1 MKTKRFLSLVLLS
14 AVVVSCLGISTE
26 AAEYQGEVITCAV
39 DATGSFNM
47 DVPANTTVKAKSSFP
62 LEVGEVV
69 TIKAT
74 YSPFSASVDFGLI
87 APDNLFYGLNTKS
100 GSFDEAIEVTQRG
113 NYVLAVR
120 NMTHFKM
127 RWKRLGLLLR
137 WCHLGCQNGIPF
149 CL

>member
-1 MKTKRFLSLVLLS
+1 MRTIDLPKGARANENKELFEFSFT
-14 AVVVSCLGISTE
+14 VVSCLGVSTK
-26 AAEYQGEVITCAV
+26 AAEYQGGVITYAV

-120 NMTHFKM
+120 NNSSQIIHVS
-127 RWKRLGLLLR
+127 G
-137 WCHLGCQNGIPF
+137 HVNY
-149 CL
+149 

>member
-1 MKTKRFLSLVLLS
+1 MKTKSFLSLVLLS
-14 AVVVSCLGISTE
+14 AIVVSCLGVSTK
-26 AAEYQGEVITCAV
+26 AAEYQGGVITYAV
-39 DATGSFNM
+39 DATG
-47 DVPANTTVKAKSSFP
+47 K
-62 LEVGEVV
+62 VV

-120 NMTHFKM
+120 NNSSQIIHVS
-127 RWKRLGLLLR
+127 G
-137 WCHLGCQNGIPF
+137 HVNY
-149 CL
+149 

>member
-1 MKTKRFLSLVLLS
+1 MKTKSFLSLVLLS
-14 AVVVSCLGISTE
+14 AIVVSCLGVSTK
-26 AAEYQGEVITCAV
+26 AAEYQGGVITYAV

-87 APDNLFYGLNTKS
+87 APDTCFM
-100 GSFDEAIEVTQRG
+100 A
-113 NYVLAVR
+113 
-120 NMTHFKM
+120 
-127 RWKRLGLLLR
+127 
-137 WCHLGCQNGIPF
+137 
-149 CL
+149 

>member
-1 MKTKRFLSLVLLS
+1 METKSFLSLVLLS
-14 AVVVSCLGISTE
+14 AIVVSCLGVSTK
-26 AAEYQGEVITCAV
+26 AAEYQGGVITYAV

-120 NMTHFKM
+120 NNSSQIIHVS
-127 RWKRLGLLLR
+127 G
-137 WCHLGCQNGIPF
+137 HVNY
-149 CL
+149 